1 MDNNNPFQ
9 HNPILE
15 PEDYFKDYKEN
26 INKMRNDPSVIEWDK
41 LVYELFSM
49 NPQGKRFMEL
59 VTQRWLIPALAKPGT
74 ATYQLDVMWAE
85 GFKDFPRMI
94 LMAIQSH
101 DQKIRAEMNND
112 PRK

>member
-1 MDNNNPFQ
+1 
-9 HNPILE
+9 
-15 PEDYFKDYKEN
+15 
-26 INKMRNDPSVIEWDK
+26 MRNDPSVIEWDK
-41 LVYELFSM
+41 LVYELFKM
-49 NPQGKRFMEL
+49 NEQGRRFMEL

-101 DQKIRAEMNND
+101 DQKILAETNKND
-112 PRK
+112 GR